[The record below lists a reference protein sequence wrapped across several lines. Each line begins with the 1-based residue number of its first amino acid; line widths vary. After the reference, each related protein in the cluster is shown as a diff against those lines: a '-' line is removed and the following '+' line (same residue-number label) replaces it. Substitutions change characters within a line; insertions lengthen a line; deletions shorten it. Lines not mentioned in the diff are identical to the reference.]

1 MLGDV
6 MRPNESQT
14 LQEAI
19 EITWDHK
26 RGYDPNGIADR
37 ATPVVEQGIVNG
49 TTAVRVFADVDT
61 VGTVPV
67 QV

>member
-19 EITWDHK
+19 ELGSQA
-26 RGYDPNGIADR
+26 RLSP
-37 ATPVVEQGIVNG
+37 E
-49 TTAVRVFADVDT
+49 
-61 VGTVPV
+61 
-67 QV
+67 